1 MKKVTL
7 FLLLALLTLKVSAQV
22 PMEKTLLWEI
32 KGPGV
37 SQSSYLFGTIH
48 LICPDDFYL
57 SESLKSAISKTQQV
71 ALEMDMDDPAMMGKM
86 MQTMNM
92 KEGNKLSKLVS
103 DSDYSRL
110 AQFYKDSVGVGLAMF
125 ENAKPFV
132 LMGPLFTSVLGC
144 EPKSYEISLVELA
157 GKQKSEVIGLE
168 TVEEQM
174 AIFDTIPYKDQMK
187 MLLSMI
193 DSLPQARKEFK
204 DLVNLYKSENIQE
217 LYTATTKSSFGME
230 ENQDIMLYDRN
241 KKWIGRIKGIMSA
254 KPTLFAV
261 GAAHLGG
268 DNGVIAL
275 LRKEGYTVTAV
286 KQ

>member
-1 MKKVTL
+1 MKKGIL
-7 FLLLALLTLKVSAQV
+7 FFLLGLLTLKVSAQV
-22 PMEKTLLWEI
+22 PTEKTLLWEI
-32 KGPGV
+32 KAPGA
-37 SQSSYLFGTIH
+37 SKSSYLFGTIH

-57 SESLKSAISKTQQV
+57 SDALKSVITKTEQV

-92 KEGNKLSKLVS
+92 KPGNQLSKLVS
-103 DSDYSRL
+103 DAEYKRL
-110 AQFYKDSVGVGLAMF
+110 SKFYKDSVVDGLAMF

-144 EPKSYEISLVELA
+144 EPKSYEMALVELA

-174 AIFDTIPYKDQMK
+174 AIFDTIPYKDQVK

-193 DSLPQARKEFK
+193 DSLPQARKEFR
-204 DLVNLYKSENIQE
+204 DLVNLYKSESIQE

-241 KKWIGRIKGIMSA
+241 KKWIGRIA
-254 KPTLFAV
+254 KILAEKSTLFAV

-268 DNGVIAL
+268 EKGVIAL